1 MIAKEFLSFLTRF
14 YCHLRLLQG
23 CAYPTLKKIL
33 ITKSG
38 ACRSSPW
45 ANFDRVFGGDE
56 FISEFREQILIVFT
70 DLFNVKVVFFFL
82 IKSTLV
88 KGFYLNFVK
97 KDKFILP

>member
-1 MIAKEFLSFLTRF
+1 MIEKEFLSFLTRF

-23 CAYPTLKKIL
+23 CAYPTLKKNL

-56 FISEFREQILIVFT
+56 FISEFREQILIVFI

-97 KDKFILP
+97 KDKCILP

>member
-56 FISEFREQILIVFT
+56 IISEFREQILIVFI

-97 KDKFILP
+97 KDKCILP

>member
-45 ANFDRVFGGDE
+45 ANSDD
-56 FISEFREQILIVFT
+56 FISEFREQILIVFI
-70 DLFNVKVVFFFL
+70 DLFNVKVVFF
-82 IKSTLV
+82 
-88 KGFYLNFVK
+88 
-97 KDKFILP
+97 

>member
-1 MIAKEFLSFLTRF
+1 MIEKEFLSFLTRF

-56 FISEFREQILIVFT
+56 FISEFREQILIVFI

-97 KDKFILP
+97 KDKCILP

>member
-14 YCHLRLLQG
+14 YYHLRLLQG

-45 ANFDRVFGGDE
+45 ANFDRVFRGDD
-56 FISEFREQILIVFT
+56 FISEFREQILIVFI
-70 DLFNVKVVFFFL
+70 DLFNVKVVFFKKIKGTL
-82 IKSTLV
+82 IQ
-88 KGFYLNFVK
+88 
-97 KDKFILP
+97 I